1 MRSPARAIAWEFRR
15 RHLWVLLLLASYF
28 LVLAALKLILAPT
41 APVTLDPPD
50 GRVGVALAPMS
61 VTFFYLLAA
70 FSFGLA
76 GDLASRQS
84 IYPARMF
91 ALPITTRALAGWP
104 MLYGAAVMASLWL
117 GTALLAR
124 VWEVQLPFIWPALL
138 LVVSLAWTQALT
150 WMPYGL
156 PGLRVVVVVLWLTAL
171 DAVVLLA
178 IHFQASEPLMVAILV
193 PQLPLAWLTARFAL
207 TRARRGDLPDWRE
220 KFARR
225 ERTAGEALT
234 HRRHAFASPARAQTW
249 FEWRRHGWSLP
260 GLVAL
265 LLPFELAFLF
275 VVRHDPPAVVL
286 EILFFILLTPPF
298 MAAFAAAE
306 VSRASPDARDSSG
319 VTPFLATRPLTS
331 AALVAAKL
339 KMAIWS
345 TLAAWLMVVTLLP
358 LGLILSGTWP
368 MVIERVSRLASIFG
382 TPRAIVILLL
392 VFSGL
397 LVATWM
403 LLVQS
408 LYIGLTGRTWIIRS
422 SGFLILLFF
431 IALGPVSE
439 WILDDRRVQA
449 RLWNALPEI
458 LAALVVAKVVAVAW
472 AAIRLYS
479 GRLLRDRALI
489 TGAACWAVAVLALYG
504 LFAWLFFFPLMP
516 RYLLGLVAI
525 LAIPLARLFA
535 APLALAW
542 NRHR

>member
-15 RHLWVLLLLASYF
+15 RHLWVLLLLAGYF
-28 LVLAALKLILAPT
+28 LVLAALKLILGPA

-50 GRVGVALAPMS
+50 GRVGVALAPLS

-76 GDLASRQS
+76 GDLAARQS

-91 ALPITTRALAGWP
+91 ALPVTTRALSGWP

-124 VWEVQLPFIWPALL
+124 AWDVHLPFVWPALL

-150 WMPYGL
+150 WIPYGL
-156 PGLRVVVVVLWLTAL
+156 PGLRVIVVVLWLTAL

-178 IHFQASEPLMVAILV
+178 IHYQASEPLMVAILA
-193 PQLPLAWLTARFAL
+193 PQLPLAWLTARSAL
-207 TRARRGDLPDWRE
+207 ARARRGDLPDWG
-220 KFARR
+220 KKLTRR
-225 ERTAGEALT
+225 ERIEGEALT
-234 HRRHAFASPARAQTW
+234 RQPDPFASPARAQTW
-249 FEWRRHGWSLP
+249 FEWRRHGRSLP

-265 LLPFELAFLF
+265 LLPFQLAFLF
-275 VVRHDPPAVVL
+275 VIRREPPALVF
-286 EILFFILLTPPF
+286 ETLFFILLTPPF
-298 MAAFAAAE
+298 MAAFAATRI
-306 VSRASPDARDSSG
+306 SRANPEARESSG
-319 VTPFLATRPLTS
+319 VTPFEATRPLTS
-331 AALVAAKL
+331 AALVAARL

-345 TLAAWLMVVTLLP
+345 TLLAWLMVVIFLP
-358 LGLILSGTWP
+358 LGLGLSGTWP
-368 MVIERVSRLASIFG
+368 MVIDRVGRLAGVFG

-392 VFSGL
+392 VFSSL
-397 LVATWM
+397 LVATWT

-431 IALGPVSE
+431 IVLGPVAE
-439 WILDDRRVQA
+439 WIIDDQRVQA
-449 RLWNALPEI
+449 RIWNALPEI
-458 LAALVVAKVVAVAW
+458 LAALVLAKVLAAAW

-489 TGAACWAVAVLALYG
+489 TAAACWVVAVLTLYG
-504 LFAWLFFFPLMP
+504 LLAWLFFFPLMP
-516 RYLLGLVAI
+516 RYLLGLLAI
-525 LAIPLARLFA
+525 LFIPLARLFA
-535 APLALAW
+535 APLAYAW